1 MPTSA
6 KTKFMELLGSMK
18 MAIEVRPVGPNTM
31 RLTPARPQTIP
42 PAQPPIMDA
51 IKGFFRRRFT
61 PYRAGS
67 VVPRRAL
74 QPVEIAREAIAY
86 AEKNG
91 HNVVILDTAG
101 RLHVDEDMMAE
112 LKKMGSSQGALFWM
126 TASTDSRPIPTRL
139 PSGPTTQ

>member
-74 QPVEIAREAIAY
+74 QPVEIARDLKPLSLACA
-86 AEKNG
+86 A
-91 HNVVILDTAG
+91 TAKAAAPCA
-101 RLHVDEDMMAE
+101 MFA
-112 LKKMGSSQGALFWM
+112 
-126 TASTDSRPIPTRL
+126 TRKPG
-139 PSGPTTQ
+139 PSIS